1 MKRGRGM
8 KIWAAALAVVFW
20 LPLCGNASAAWD
32 SEREIMRLKDE
43 VPSMEIYGSNDAVI
57 WLRSDE
63 AKLLSDGVVERLRAT
78 VIMMGERVP
87 DTLKTITYPV
97 PSGGSLT
104 IEDAAWYNTMTGMKE
119 GNLPIVR
126 QTLPGG
132 ATVCVVTI
140 PDDTVGRAV
149 AIAVTEKTKSDGGVS
164 GTVNMAG
171 ELPIWEQDVSVE
183 VPDGTEI
190 FWRGREMR
198 EPAESKL
205 DGAVRYSW
213 RVMNQLPWRGEG
225 FVVNERPMLCYS
237 TKEGVLDGIREA
249 NALADSVPLLPLP
262 SITPGGG
269 RPSGA
274 RLIAWVNSP
283 ERTLANCPPDW
294 VRASGEIPAEGPWTR
309 WEQTFLLHKWLKQL
323 GWGSRIWWDAKMNAN
338 DSSPAT
344 PSLFEA
350 PVLELRS
357 PGTKRPH
364 YFAAGLP
371 YGEGRVPL
379 SLAGTE
385 LYGDGE
391 NEHRTRK
398 LSIGKASASRLSLLW
413 RLKLNADG
421 RAEGKL
427 DITVTGGWNA
437 LLSGSG
443 IPALNESAHL
453 VAEKMNFAMLGMSLT
468 PIEVKEERDGYS
480 MQFAVRC
487 TPGIIHGDSML
498 LRLPGGVPMRVSEMI
513 GQEEDYTL
521 RFPFIIDQ
529 KVRMSM
535 PSGFRLL
542 QEPPLRQLGEGT
554 RAVLRESI
562 THWPKRGELLADSL
576 WVVKTREVEGMTAR
590 ILKEE
595 LAATL
600 RWPVLDLPFRK

>member
-1 MKRGRGM
+1 MKRGRGIR
-8 KIWAAALAVVFW
+8 IWGAALALV
-20 LPLCGNASAAWD
+20 LCLVLNGAAFAAWD

-63 AKLLSDGVVERLRAT
+63 AKLSPDGVVERLRAT

-87 DTLKTITYPV
+87 DSLKRVAYPV
-97 PSGGSLT
+97 PAGGSLT

-119 GNLPIVR
+119 GDLPVER
-126 QTLPGG
+126 ETLPGG
-132 ATVCVVTI
+132 ATVYVVTV

-149 AIAVTEKTKSDGGVS
+149 AIAVTETTKSDGSVS
-164 GTVNMAG
+164 GTINMAG

-190 FWRGREMR
+190 FWKGREMR
-198 EPAESKL
+198 EPTESKL
-205 DGAVRYSW
+205 AGSVKYSW
-213 RVMNQLPWRGEG
+213 SVMNQLPWRGEG
-225 FVVNERPMLCYS
+225 FVVNERPMICYS
-237 TKEGVLDGIREA
+237 TKEGVLEGIREA
-249 NALADSVPLLPLP
+249 NALADSVPALPLP
-262 SITPGGG
+262 SITRSG

-274 RLIAWVNSP
+274 QLIAWVNSP

-309 WEQTFLLHKWLKQL
+309 WEQTFLLHKWLRQL
-323 GWGSRIWWDAKMNAN
+323 GWDSKLWWNAKMYANAA
-338 DSSPAT
+338 SPAT
-344 PSLFEA
+344 PSLFDE

-385 LYGDGE
+385 LYSDGE

-398 LSIGKASASRLSLLW
+398 LSIGSASASRLSLLW
-413 RLKLNADG
+413 NLKLADDG
-421 RAEGKL
+421 RAEGRL

-437 LLSGSG
+437 MFSGSE
-443 IPALNESAHL
+443 IPALEESAN
-453 VAEKMNFAMLGMSLT
+453 VAMEKLNFAMLGMSLT
-468 PIEVKEERDGYS
+468 PIEVSEEKNGYRMRFDVS
-480 MQFAVRC
+480 CA
-487 TPGIIHGDSML
+487 PGIIHGDRML

-513 GQEEDYTL
+513 GQEDNYTL

-535 PSGFRLL
+535 PSRFRLL
-542 QEPPLRQLGEGT
+542 QEPSLRQLGEGT

-590 ILKEE
+590 LLREE

>member
-1 MKRGRGM
+1 MKRGRGIR
-8 KIWAAALAVVFW
+8 IWGAALALV
-20 LPLCGNASAAWD
+20 LCLVLNGAAFAAWD

-63 AKLLSDGVVERLRAT
+63 AKLSPDGVVERLRAT

-87 DTLKTITYPV
+87 DSLKRVAYPV
-97 PSGGSLT
+97 PAGGSLT

-119 GNLPIVR
+119 GDLPVER
-126 QTLPGG
+126 ETLPGG
-132 ATVCVVTI
+132 ATVYVVTV

-149 AIAVTEKTKSDGGVS
+149 AIAVTETTKSDGSVS
-164 GTVNMAG
+164 GTINMAG

-190 FWRGREMR
+190 FWKGREMR
-198 EPAESKL
+198 EPTESKL
-205 DGAVRYSW
+205 AGSVKYSW
-213 RVMNQLPWRGEG
+213 SVMNQLPWRGEG
-225 FVVNERPMLCYS
+225 FVVNERPMICYS
-237 TKEGVLDGIREA
+237 TKEGVLEGIREA
-249 NALADSVPLLPLP
+249 NALADSVPALPLP
-262 SITPGGG
+262 SITRSG

-274 RLIAWVNSP
+274 QLIAWVNSP

-309 WEQTFLLHKWLKQL
+309 WEQTFLLHKWLRQL
-323 GWGSRIWWDAKMNAN
+323 GWDSKLWWNAKMYANAA
-338 DSSPAT
+338 SPAT
-344 PSLFEA
+344 PSLFDE

-391 NEHRTRK
+391 KEHKTRK
-398 LSIGKASASRLSLLW
+398 LSIGAASASRLSLLW
-413 RLKLNADG
+413 RLKLDADG
-421 RAEGKL
+421 RAEGTL

-437 LLSGSG
+437 LLSGSD
-443 IPALNESAHL
+443 IPQLEESAR
-453 VAEKMNFAMLGMSLT
+453 VAMEKLNFAMLGMSLT
-468 PIEVKEERDGYS
+468 PVEVKEEKNGYS
-480 MQFAVRC
+480 MRFDVSCA
-487 TPGIIHGDSML
+487 PGIIHGDRML

-513 GQEEDYTL
+513 GQEDNYTL

-535 PSGFRLL
+535 PSRFRLL
-542 QEPPLRQLGEGT
+542 QEPSLRQLGEGT

-590 ILKEE
+590 LLREE